1 MIISL
6 GGFIVSLSTSF
17 PFQYDFTI
25 VPGRL
30 TEYIYIYI
38 YYTYSYKDYIKSKTT
53 VIISFSLSI
62 YLSYYII
69 L

>member
-30 TEYIYIYI
+30 TEYIYLYIYI
-38 YYTYSYKDYIKSKTT
+38 TPIVIK
-53 VIISFSLSI
+53 
-62 YLSYYII
+62 II
-69 L
+69 LKVKQL